1 MSTSNTTSKI
11 GAVFYII
18 WACLHLLAVYSV
30 YVLGRSL
37 DSSMVQGRVF
47 QDAWNL
53 LFFSIIS
60 IFVAAT
66 LNWKNSVWGYWIN
79 FATVGIADT
88 GFIFFVLVPGYT
100 PVWPSILGP
109 VFWVL
114 ATIFS
119 TIALLMTR
127 TKGRDTEFH
136 GRQYRTEAPVIGRT
150 TSLSGPYRPNRS
162 SRTYTRCIY
171 GCCNKSAKYEETG

>member
-1 MSTSNTTSKI
+1 MSQSSTASKV
-11 GAVFYII
+11 GAVFNIV
-18 WACLHLLAVYSV
+18 WACLHLLATYSV
-30 YVLGRSL
+30 FGRSL
-37 DSSMVQGRVF
+37 SPSMVQGRVF

-53 LFFSIIS
+53 LFFSIIAIS
-60 IFVAAT
+60 VAAT
-66 LNWKNSVWGYWIN
+66 LNWRNSVWGYWIN

-119 TIALLMTR
+119 TIALLKQ
-127 TKGRDTEFH
+127 TKGATQSFTRDNIELEH
-136 GRQYRTEAPVIGRT
+136 P
-150 TSLSGPYRPNRS
+150 
-162 SRTYTRCIY
+162 
-171 GCCNKSAKYEETG
+171 